1 MKSSTAEILDPD
13 PPIALAGDAPAAW
26 RVPLVFSSPHSGSVY
41 TSAFQASSRLDP
53 VSLRRSEDAFVDA
66 LFARG
71 AEAAGAPL
79 LSALFPRAY
88 VDVNREPWEL
98 DPAMFDGPLPDFV
111 NTRSPRVGGGLG
123 TLARVVA
130 NGTDIYRGKL
140 TFPEARRRVETLYA
154 PYHAAL
160 ADLLARGLA
169 KFGRVA
175 LIDCHSMPSVGGPM
189 DRDPGKRRAD
199 FVLGDC
205 HGRACAPALID
216 AAEKHLRDAGYAV
229 ARNEPYAGGYI
240 TRHYGQ
246 PAAGQHALQIEIN
259 RGLYMDEARIAR
271 AAGFD
276 KLRDALTALT
286 AALASI
292 APTLPGPTA

>member
-1 MKSSTAEILDPD
+1 MTSSAAEIFDPD
-13 PPIALAGDAPAAW
+13 PPFALSGDAPAAW
-26 RVPLVFSSPHSGSVY
+26 RVPLVFSSPHSGSIY
-41 TSAFQASSRLDP
+41 TSAFQASSKLDP
-53 VSLRRSEDAFVDA
+53 VSLRRSEDAFVDE

-79 LSALFPRAY
+79 LKALFPRAY
-88 VDVNREPWEL
+88 VDVNREKWEL

-130 NGTDIYRGKL
+130 IGTDIYRGKL
-140 TFPEARRRVETLYA
+140 RFDEARRRVETLYT

-160 ADLLARGLA
+160 SDLLARGVA
-169 KFGRVA
+169 QFGRIA

-199 FVLGDC
+199 FVLGDG
-205 HGRACAPALID
+205 HGRSCAPALID
-216 AAEKHLRDAGYAV
+216 AAERHLRDAGYAV

-240 TRHYGQ
+240 TRHYGK
-246 PAAGQHALQIEIN
+246 PAIARHAMQIEIN
-259 RGLYMDEARIAR
+259 RDLYMDEARIAR
-271 AAGFD
+271 AGGFD
-276 KLRDALTALT
+276 KLCDVLTDLT
-286 AALASI
+286 AALART
-292 APTLPGPTA
+292 APTLPGPDA

>member
-1 MKSSTAEILDPD
+1 MTSSTAEILDPD
-13 PPIALAGDAPAAW
+13 PPIALAGDTPAAW
-26 RVPLVFSSPHSGSVY
+26 RVPLVFSSPHSGRVY

-53 VSLRRSEDAFVDA
+53 VSLRRSEDAFVDE

-71 AEAAGAPL
+71 AAEAGAPL

-98 DPAMFDGPLPDFV
+98 DPAMFDGKLPDFV

-140 TFPEARRRVETLYA
+140 TFPEARRRVETLYT

-160 ADLLARGLA
+160 ADLLARGTA

-199 FVLGDC
+199 FVLGDG
-205 HGRACAPALID
+205 HGQACAPGLID
-216 AAEKHLRDAGYAV
+216 ATEKHLRDAGYVV

-240 TRHYGQ
+240 TRHYGR
-246 PAAGQHALQIEIN
+246 PEKGHHALQIEIN

-286 AALASI
+286 AALAHI
-292 APTLPGPTA
+292 APNLPGPQT